1 MSNLLL
7 NEVPLMCQPSLATKI
22 GLNEAIFIQQLHYWL
37 NRSTNYIDNRIWVY
51 NTIDD
56 WHKQFPFWSI
66 TTIRRIITSLE
77 KKKLIITANYNKINI
92 DRTKWYTINYS
103 ALDELENKDTAMNT
117 NKSTDDNNTENSENN
132 SGINEQSKLPKW
144 TNGKSSDKTSDKK
157 EEFSE
162 NKSTNEQS
170 ISPIWTNA
178 SVQIDKLDRPD
189 WTNASV
195 QNEQTNTINNNRNYL
210 QENTTTINSENISVV
225 DNIFNTKAKKKTLTL
240 LAIKCGIQ
248 SKSIKTFF
256 SRYSLEVIEKQL
268 LLLEKALKNNCNIK
282 NPSGWLC
289 SALQNDYT
297 DSEKETIIL
306 KEQTKQENTIKANK
320 QEKLQRKAL
329 GLDSNSKLKKQLDK
343 NTRIKNLETLRAFI
357 NSI

>member
-1 MSNLLL
+1 
-7 NEVPLMCQPSLATKI
+7 
-22 GLNEAIFIQQLHYWL
+22 
-37 NRSTNYIDNRIWVY
+37 
-51 NTIDD
+51 
-56 WHKQFPFWSI
+56 
-66 TTIRRIITSLE
+66 
-77 KKKLIITANYNKINI
+77 
-92 DRTKWYTINYS
+92 
-103 ALDELENKDTAMNT
+103 MNT

-225 DNIFNTKAKKKTLTL
+225 DNIFNTKAKKKTLSL

-329 GLDSNSKLKKQLDK
+329 GLDSNSKLKKQLDE
-343 NTRIKNLETLRAFI
+343 NTRIKNLEILRAFI